1 MAEKERE
8 ANRPRTQAQN
18 RNDTAQNLAGATRQ
32 TPNYNAIYTG
42 ACAVP
47 GPAFNPTLSQD
58 VNRIVLAETAK
69 KSLVES
75 YLLWF
80 VFGLLGA
87 HHFYLRRTE
96 WGILYFLTGGLM
108 GCGWLFDLFRMPY
121 LVSQVNKRS
130 RGESSVKR
138 KNISDAYTLW
148 FPFGLLGK
156 LKETLSEVWVVAPCS
171 LEKK

>member
-1 MAEKERE
+1 MSEKERE
-8 ANRPRTQAQN
+8 ADQPRTQAQN
-18 RNDTAQNLAGATRQ
+18 QNEPVPNFTGAPRQ
-32 TPNYNAIYTG
+32 TPNYNTICPG

-47 GPAFNPTLSQD
+47 GPTYNPTLSQD

-69 KSLVES
+69 RSLVES
-75 YLLWF
+75 YLLWL
-80 VFGLLGA
+80 VFGFLGA

-96 WGILYFLTGGLM
+96 WGILYFLTGGLV
-108 GCGWLFDLFRMPY
+108 GCGWLIDMFRMPY

-130 RGESSVKR
+130 QDETSVKR

-156 LKETLSEVWVVAPCS
+156 FTTPVGLGDTCISS
-171 LEKK
+171 HR